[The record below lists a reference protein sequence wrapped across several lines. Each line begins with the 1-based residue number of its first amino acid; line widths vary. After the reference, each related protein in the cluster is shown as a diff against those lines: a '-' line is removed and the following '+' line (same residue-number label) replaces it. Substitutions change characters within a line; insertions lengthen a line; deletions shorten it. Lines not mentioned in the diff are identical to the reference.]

1 MNRMF
6 AECWAKNVSLSGFLR
21 SYSSLHVFSCS
32 KLFFQKDKMAWSE
45 AQKYA
50 QACNQYNSIGPNVRH
65 NKTRQDERR
74 DKTKTS
80 SKRERDNKSYKILN
94 IQSLALALALTCIR
108 TSEIKLKLLVGI
120 SMCCCG
126 KRIQNGIP
134 RTSKQPFDIKRNF

>member
-1 MNRMF
+1 MDRMF

-21 SYSSLHVFSCS
+21 SYSCLHVFSCS

-80 SKRERDNKSYKILN
+80 SKREITRAIKYLIYNRLRLRSRSHASAHPKWSLN
-94 IQSLALALALTCIR
+94 CS
-108 TSEIKLKLLVGI
+108 SEFQCAAVANAFRMAFRERASSHLI
-120 SMCCCG
+120 
-126 KRIQNGIP
+126 
-134 RTSKQPFDIKRNF
+134 